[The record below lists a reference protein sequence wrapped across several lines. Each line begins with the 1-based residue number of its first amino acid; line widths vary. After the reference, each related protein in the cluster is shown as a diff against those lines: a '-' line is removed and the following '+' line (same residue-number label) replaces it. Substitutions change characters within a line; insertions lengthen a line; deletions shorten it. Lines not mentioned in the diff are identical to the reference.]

1 MNILNFDSKL
11 DLDKIDKE
19 IEHNR
24 IKLERLI
31 SSEDANSTAINEL
44 EKQVEQ
50 INEILFKL
58 NHDKSTDPNSLLEKS
73 KSFKQIERILIETAN
88 KYQESLSKTLLQ
100 QIKYIGLWFRGTAK
114 QYEIH
119 AFTKQTLE
127 PTEEDVIQLIK
138 LVTDFV
144 ADHWSTH
151 PEEILEREVTA
162 LDIAEAIK
170 LEMLD
175 KISSQNEEVIHK
187 FVDTTLSA
195 ADKVRLKELKDSSK
209 SVDVIMDWM
218 INTPGWQ
225 GDDLEYCLEIVKNS
239 RVQTEF

>member
-1 MNILNFDSKL
+1 MKISKL
-11 DLDKIDKE
+11 DFKLDIDKTQDE
-19 IEHNR
+19 IEQTRMN
-24 IKLERLI
+24 LDRLI
-31 SSEDANSTAINEL
+31 NSEDFSSAAIDEF

-58 NHDKSTDPNSLLEKS
+58 NTNNRTDPNTWLEKS
-73 KSFKQIERILIETAN
+73 TSLKQVGNTLIQVAN
-88 KYQESLSKTLLQ
+88 KYQESLSKNLLQ
-100 QIKYIGLWFRGTAK
+100 QIEYIALWFYGTAK
-114 QYEIH
+114 QYKIH

-127 PTEEDVIQLIK
+127 PSEEDVIQLLK

-144 ADHWSTH
+144 THHWETH
-151 PEEILEREVTA
+151 SEEILEREETA

-175 KISSQNEEVIHK
+175 KISSRTEEVIHQLI
-187 FVDTTLSA
+187 TITLSA
-195 ADKVRLKELKDSSK
+195 ADKVRLKKLKDSAK
-209 SVDVIMDWM
+209 SVDEITDWM

-239 RVQTEF
+239 RVQAEF